1 MSVLISNPSVVGY
14 FLENAIIRSIVATSI
29 PCMDIIGPIPQFVF
43 EGFPTYDLA
52 HDRALYVPKAFNL
65 PAIDAVILRLSP
77 ADKKAELIPIQVTI
91 QKSYRNSEEQFF
103 KDWAFWCRHLS
114 RYEISVTF
122 LWITSDGVF
131 KGTSTEGKLCK
142 TRDGSEKVV

>member
-77 ADKKAELIPIQVTI
+77 ADKKAELIPI
-91 QKSYRNSEEQFF
+91 
-103 KDWAFWCRHLS
+103 
-114 RYEISVTF
+114 
-122 LWITSDGVF
+122 
-131 KGTSTEGKLCK
+131 
-142 TRDGSEKVV
+142 